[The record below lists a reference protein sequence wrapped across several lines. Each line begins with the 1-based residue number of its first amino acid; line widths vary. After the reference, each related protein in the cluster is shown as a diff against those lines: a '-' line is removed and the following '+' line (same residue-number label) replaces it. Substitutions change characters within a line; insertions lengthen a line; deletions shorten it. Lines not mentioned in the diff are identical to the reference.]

1 MCPEEIRLSLEDTED
16 FSFDP
21 TSADSFDLGIADLR
35 DEAGLQYPALLLSG
49 VAFMDCL
56 RVLDVK
62 KRKSYREVDVWVEIP
77 NGGFSNIG
85 TLQLDSDMLLLLHFL
100 RIRAVMYYDRDTI
113 EPLDLSDPSVI
124 EKFV

>member
-1 MCPEEIRLSLEDTED
+1 MCPEEFSLSIAGDEDY
-16 FSFDP
+16 SFDP

-56 RVLDVK
+56 RVLDAK
-62 KRKSYREVDVWVEIP
+62 KQESYREVDVWVEIP
-77 NGGFSNIG
+77 NGGFRNIG
-85 TLQLDSDMLLLLHFL
+85 SLQLDSDMLLLLRFL
-100 RIRAVMYYDRDTI
+100 RINAVMYYDHENI
-113 EPLDLSDPSVI
+113 EPLDLNDCSVL